1 MKCVVHSKVYR
12 CSRFPSWHRKWWCVT
27 VPSCSRRNGVIWFS
41 FEMTVIKL
49 IRLAIICGVHTLL
62 RNQIMSQDTDARKVN
77 RHSLK
82 GKDSH
87 DKKRNLLYIHD
98 STTDST
104 SRLDT
109 PAQGT
114 MNMHGPLEKPLTC
127 GGRFLSNFDTTTLL
141 FLFLYSHSASVIVLA
156 QPISQCLGLNGHC
169 LIYDAALTHEQ
180 ELGHSIFLTYEKTEW
195 PSSCLGK
202 GVLFLFLFFCL

>member
-1 MKCVVHSKVYR
+1 MSVKPRACEVEMWPYLVTVKSFFNHFYGLFGRSLNEMCCALRVYR

-49 IRLAIICGVHTLL
+49 IRLTIICDVHTLL

-87 DKKRNLLYIHD
+87 DKKGTYCIYM
-98 STTDST
+98 T
-104 SRLDT
+104 
-109 PAQGT
+109 AQQT
-114 MNMHGPLEKPLTC
+114 Q
-127 GGRFLSNFDTTTLL
+127 RAD
-141 FLFLYSHSASVIVLA
+141 
-156 QPISQCLGLNGHC
+156 
-169 LIYDAALTHEQ
+169 LTHQHKEQ
-180 ELGHSIFLTYEKTEW
+180 WTCTAPWKS
-195 PSSCLGK
+195 P
-202 GVLFLFLFFCL
+202 